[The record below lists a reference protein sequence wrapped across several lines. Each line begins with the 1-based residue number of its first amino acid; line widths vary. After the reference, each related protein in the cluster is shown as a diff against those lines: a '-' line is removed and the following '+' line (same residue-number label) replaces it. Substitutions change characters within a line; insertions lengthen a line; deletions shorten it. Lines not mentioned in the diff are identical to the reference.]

1 MASIG
6 EIKELARQLG
16 LYNIAKGYVDLADEK
31 LSNLDYIAT
40 VLQGEVNIREQT
52 ALVKREKTSRLPHK
66 VFIKEKVGSGTA
78 WQIEQLE
85 TLDWIDEE
93 QNLVIIGKCGSGKT
107 SLAAHLGKLAL
118 ESGEKVAYATISDFI
133 YTVLHK
139 DETNKQRDRFK
150 YFQSC
155 SLIILDEV
163 MYTRLT
169 PEDLTVFYQYI
180 MLFSES
186 RSIICITNREL
197 SAWADGAFDRH
208 LMQTLVDRITNGA
221 QVIRLI

>member
-16 LYNIAKGYVDLADEK
+16 LYNIAKGYIDLADEK

-40 VLQGEVNIREQT
+40 VLQGELQMREQV
-52 ALVKREKTSRLPHK
+52 ALVKREKISRLPHK

-85 TLDWIDEE
+85 TLDWVDEE

-118 ESGEKVAYATISDFI
+118 ASGEKVAYATISDFI

-180 MLFSES
+180 MLLSET
-186 RSIICITNREL
+186 RSIVCITNREL

>member
-16 LYNIAKGYVDLADEK
+16 LYNIAKGYIDLADEK

-40 VLQGEVNIREQT
+40 VLQGEVQMREQT
-52 ALVKREKTSRLPHK
+52 ALVKREKISRLPHK

-118 ESGEKVAYATISDFI
+118 ESGEKVAYATISDFV

-180 MLFSES
+180 MLLSET
-186 RSIICITNREL
+186 RSIVCITNREL
-197 SAWADGAFDRH
+197 SAWADGAYDRH

>member
-85 TLDWIDEE
+85 SLDWIDKE

-118 ESGEKVAYATISDFI
+118 ESGEKVAYATVSDFI

-180 MLFSES
+180 MLLSET
-186 RSIICITNREL
+186 RSIVCITNREL

>member
-16 LYNIAKGYVDLADEK
+16 LYNIAKGYIDLADEK

-40 VLQGEVNIREQT
+40 VLQGEVQMREQT

-66 VFIKEKVGSGTA
+66 VFIKEKVGSGVA

-139 DETNKQRDRFK
+139 DETNKQWDRFK

-180 MLFSES
+180 MLLSET
-186 RSIICITNREL
+186 RSIVCITNREL

>member
-31 LSNLDYIAT
+31 LSNLDYIAS

-85 TLDWIDEE
+85 SLDWIDKE

-118 ESGEKVAYATISDFI
+118 ESGEKVAYATVSDFI

-180 MLFSES
+180 MLLSET
-186 RSIICITNREL
+186 RSIVCITNREL

>member
-1 MASIG
+1 MANIG

-16 LYNIAKGYVDLADEK
+16 LYNIAKGYIDLADEK

-40 VLQGEVNIREQT
+40 VLQGEVQMREQT
-52 ALVKREKTSRLPHK
+52 ALVKREKISRLPHK

-85 TLDWIDEE
+85 TLEWIDEE

-118 ESGEKVAYATISDFI
+118 ESGEKVAYATISDFV

-180 MLFSES
+180 MLLSET
-186 RSIICITNREL
+186 RSIVCITNREL

>member
-85 TLDWIDEE
+85 SLDWIDKE

-169 PEDLTVFYQYI
+169 PEDLTVFYRYI
-180 MLFSES
+180 MLLSET
-186 RSIICITNREL
+186 RSIVCITNREL

>member
-16 LYNIAKGYVDLADEK
+16 LYNIAKGYIDLADEK
-31 LSNLDYIAT
+31 LSNLDYIAS
-40 VLQGEVNIREQT
+40 VLQGEVQMREQV

-78 WQIEQLE
+78 WQIEKLE

-180 MLFSES
+180 MLLSET
-186 RSIICITNREL
+186 RSIVCITNREL

>member
-16 LYNIAKGYVDLADEK
+16 LYNIAKGYIDLADEK
-31 LSNLDYIAT
+31 LSNLDYIAS
-40 VLQGEVNIREQT
+40 VLQGEVQMREQT

-85 TLDWIDEE
+85 TLEWIDEE

-186 RSIICITNREL
+186 RSIVCITNREL

>member
-16 LYNIAKGYVDLADEK
+16 LYNIAKGYIDLADEK
-31 LSNLDYIAT
+31 LSNLDYIAS
-40 VLQGEVNIREQT
+40 VLQGEVQMREQT

-78 WQIEQLE
+78 WQIEKLE
-85 TLDWIDEE
+85 TLEWIDEE

-180 MLFSES
+180 MLLSET
-186 RSIICITNREL
+186 RSIVCITNREL

>member
-31 LSNLDYIAT
+31 LSNLDYIAS

-85 TLDWIDEE
+85 SLDWIDKE

-118 ESGEKVAYATISDFI
+118 ESGEKVAYAPISDFI

-180 MLFSES
+180 MLLSET
-186 RSIICITNREL
+186 RSIVCITNREL

>member
-16 LYNIAKGYVDLADEK
+16 LYNIAKGYIDLADEK

-40 VLQGEVNIREQT
+40 VLQGEVQMREQT

-180 MLFSES
+180 MLLSET
-186 RSIICITNREL
+186 RSIVCITNREL

>member
-31 LSNLDYIAT
+31 LSNLDYIAS

-52 ALVKREKTSRLPHK
+52 ALVKREKISRLPHK

-85 TLDWIDEE
+85 SLDWIDKE

-118 ESGEKVAYATISDFI
+118 ESGEKVAYATVSDFI

-180 MLFSES
+180 MLLSET
-186 RSIICITNREL
+186 RSIVCITNREL

>member
-16 LYNIAKGYVDLADEK
+16 LYNIAKGFVDLADEK
-31 LSNLDYIAT
+31 LSNLDYIAS
-40 VLQGEVNIREQT
+40 VLQGEVQIREQT
-52 ALVKREKTSRLPHK
+52 ALVKREKVSRLPHK

-180 MLFSES
+180 MLLSET
-186 RSIICITNREL
+186 RSIVCITNREL

>member
-16 LYNIAKGYVDLADEK
+16 LYNIAKGYIDLADEK
-31 LSNLDYIAT
+31 LSNLDYIAS
-40 VLQGEVNIREQT
+40 VLQGEVQMREQT

-180 MLFSES
+180 MLLSES
-186 RSIICITNREL
+186 RSIVCITNREL

>member
-40 VLQGEVNIREQT
+40 VLQGELQMREQT

-180 MLFSES
+180 MLLSET
-186 RSIICITNREL
+186 RSIVCITNREL
-197 SAWADGAFDRH
+197 SAWADGAYDRH

>member
-16 LYNIAKGYVDLADEK
+16 LYNIAKGYIDLADEK

-40 VLQGEVNIREQT
+40 VLQGEVQMREQT
-52 ALVKREKTSRLPHK
+52 ALVKREKISRLPHR

-139 DETNKQRDRFK
+139 DETNKQRERFK

-186 RSIICITNREL
+186 RSIVCITNREL

>member
-16 LYNIAKGYVDLADEK
+16 LYNIAKGYIDLADEK

-40 VLQGEVNIREQT
+40 VLQGEVQMREQV

-186 RSIICITNREL
+186 RSIVCITNREL
-197 SAWADGAFDRH
+197 SAWADGAYDRH

>member
-16 LYNIAKGYVDLADEK
+16 LYNIAKGYIDLADEK

-85 TLDWIDEE
+85 SLDWIDKE

-118 ESGEKVAYATISDFI
+118 ESGEKVAYATVSDFI

-180 MLFSES
+180 MLLSET
-186 RSIICITNREL
+186 RSIVCITNREL

>member
-31 LSNLDYIAT
+31 LSNLDYIAS

-85 TLDWIDEE
+85 SLDWIDKE

-118 ESGEKVAYATISDFI
+118 ESGEKVAYATVSDFI

-155 SLIILDEV
+155 SLIILDDV

-180 MLFSES
+180 MLLSET
-186 RSIICITNREL
+186 RSIVCITNREL

>member
-16 LYNIAKGYVDLADEK
+16 LYNIAKGYIDLADEK
-31 LSNLDYIAT
+31 LSNLDYIAS
-40 VLQGEVNIREQT
+40 VLQGEVQMREQV

>member
-85 TLDWIDEE
+85 SLDWIDKE

-118 ESGEKVAYATISDFI
+118 ESGEKVAYATVSDFI

-155 SLIILDEV
+155 SLIILDDV

-180 MLFSES
+180 MLLSET
-186 RSIICITNREL
+186 RSIVCITNREL

>member
-40 VLQGEVNIREQT
+40 VLQGEVQMREQT

-180 MLFSES
+180 MLLSET
-186 RSIICITNREL
+186 RSIVCITNREL

>member
-16 LYNIAKGYVDLADEK
+16 LYNIAKGYIDLADEK

-40 VLQGEVNIREQT
+40 VLQGEVQMREQT

-186 RSIICITNREL
+186 RSIVCITNREL

>member
-16 LYNIAKGYVDLADEK
+16 LYNIAKGYIDLADEK
-31 LSNLDYIAT
+31 LSNLDYIAS
-40 VLQGEVNIREQT
+40 VLQGEVQMREQV

-139 DETNKQRDRFK
+139 DETNKQRERFK

-186 RSIICITNREL
+186 RSIVCITNREL

>member
-16 LYNIAKGYVDLADEK
+16 LYNIAKGYIDLADEK

-40 VLQGEVNIREQT
+40 VLQGEVQMREQV

-66 VFIKEKVGSGTA
+66 VFIKEKVGSGAA

-197 SAWADGAFDRH
+197 SSWTDGAYDRH

>member
-16 LYNIAKGYVDLADEK
+16 LYNIAKGYIDLADEK

-40 VLQGEVNIREQT
+40 VLQGEVQMREQT
-52 ALVKREKTSRLPHK
+52 ALVKREKISRLPHK

-118 ESGEKVAYATISDFI
+118 ESGEKVAYATVSDFI

-180 MLFSES
+180 MLLSET
-186 RSIICITNREL
+186 RSIVCITNREL

>member
-16 LYNIAKGYVDLADEK
+16 LYNIAKGYIDLADEK
-31 LSNLDYIAT
+31 LSNLDYIAS

-52 ALVKREKTSRLPHK
+52 ALVKREKVSRLPHK
-66 VFIKEKVGSGTA
+66 VFVKEKVGSGTA

-85 TLDWIDEE
+85 SLDWIDKE

-107 SLAAHLGKLAL
+107 SLASHLGKLAL
-118 ESGEKVAYATISDFI
+118 ESGEKVAYATVSDFI
-133 YTVLHK
+133 YTVVHK

-180 MLFSES
+180 MLLSET
-186 RSIICITNREL
+186 RSIVCITNREL

>member
-31 LSNLDYIAT
+31 LSNLDCIAT
-40 VLQGEVNIREQT
+40 VLQSEVQMREHT

-85 TLDWIDEE
+85 TLDWIDKE

-169 PEDLTVFYQYI
+169 PQDLTVFYQYI
-180 MLFSES
+180 MLLSET
-186 RSIICITNREL
+186 RSIVCITNREL

>member
-16 LYNIAKGYVDLADEK
+16 LYNIAKGYIDLADEK

-40 VLQGEVNIREQT
+40 VLQGELQMREQT

-180 MLFSES
+180 MLLSET
-186 RSIICITNREL
+186 RSIVCITNREL

>member
-16 LYNIAKGYVDLADEK
+16 LYNIAKGYIDLADEK
-31 LSNLDYIAT
+31 LSNLDYIAS
-40 VLQGEVNIREQT
+40 VLQGEVQMREQV

-186 RSIICITNREL
+186 RSIVCITNREL

>member
-16 LYNIAKGYVDLADEK
+16 LYNIAKGYIDLADEK
-31 LSNLDYIAT
+31 LSNLDYIAS
-40 VLQGEVNIREQT
+40 VLQGEVQMREQV

-180 MLFSES
+180 MLLSET
-186 RSIICITNREL
+186 RSIVCITNREL
-197 SAWADGAFDRH
+197 SAWADGAYDRH

>member
-40 VLQGEVNIREQT
+40 VLQGEVQMREQT

>member
-16 LYNIAKGYVDLADEK
+16 LYNIAKGYIDLADEK

-40 VLQGEVNIREQT
+40 VLQGEVQMREQT
-52 ALVKREKTSRLPHK
+52 ALVKREKISRLPHK

-180 MLFSES
+180 MLLSET

-197 SAWADGAFDRH
+197 SSWTDGAFDRH

>member
-16 LYNIAKGYVDLADEK
+16 LYNIAKGYIDLADEK

-85 TLDWIDEE
+85 SLDWIDKE

-118 ESGEKVAYATISDFI
+118 ESGEKVAYAPISDFI

-180 MLFSES
+180 MLLSET
-186 RSIICITNREL
+186 RSIVCITNREL

>member
-16 LYNIAKGYVDLADEK
+16 LYNIAKGYIDLADEK
-31 LSNLDYIAT
+31 LSNLDYIAS
-40 VLQGEVNIREQT
+40 VLQGEVQMREQT

-197 SAWADGAFDRH
+197 SSWTDGAFDRH